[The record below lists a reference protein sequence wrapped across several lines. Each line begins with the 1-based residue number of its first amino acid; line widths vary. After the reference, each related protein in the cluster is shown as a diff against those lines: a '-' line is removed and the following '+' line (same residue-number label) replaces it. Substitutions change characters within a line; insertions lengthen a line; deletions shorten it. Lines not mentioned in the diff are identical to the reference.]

1 LVRSSLDKYRGILY
15 PAGSPGSPGSPSMV
29 NETHHRM
36 IRSDSGA
43 HSSSPIS
50 DMGQIGFI
58 ADNEN
63 EGKLLIAMTL
73 AILAG
78 IFQV

>member
-15 PAGSPGSPGSPSMV
+15 PAGSPGSPSMV